1 MKQQRLLLG
10 VLCIIGVVV
19 LVWLLRPVGAPPP
32 GGQPAPAATVP
43 SPPATGTL
51 ANIAPAAD
59 PAPGAIPG
67 TPVVPQPSPTVP
79 MPAVS
84 PNTPIP
90 PAPAAAPVPRDEIEA
105 EIEEVQLALRDFRT
119 RLGGNP
125 VGNNAEITKALL
137 GDNLKQVKIPV
148 PSGAQL
154 NGDGELCDRW
164 GTPFFFHQLS
174 GTQMEIRSAGPD
186 RKMWSADDVQK

>member
-1 MKQQRLLLG
+1 
-10 VLCIIGVVV
+10 
-19 LVWLLRPVGAPPP
+19 
-32 GGQPAPAATVP
+32 
-43 SPPATGTL
+43 
-51 ANIAPAAD
+51 
-59 PAPGAIPG
+59 
-67 TPVVPQPSPTVP
+67 

-84 PNTPIP
+84 PNAPAS
-90 PAPAAAPVPRDEIEA
+90 PAPAQVPRDEIEA

-148 PSGAQL
+148 PPGAQL
-154 NGDGELCDRW
+154 NGEGELCDRW

-174 GTQMEIRSAGPD
+174 ATRMEIRSAGPD
-186 RKMWSADDVQK
+186 RKMWTADDMQK

>member
-1 MKQQRLLLG
+1 MPAVSQN
-10 VLCIIGVVV
+10 
-19 LVWLLRPVGAPPP
+19 A
-32 GGQPAPAATVP
+32 PAP
-43 SPPATGTL
+43 
-51 ANIAPAAD
+51 
-59 PAPGAIPG
+59 PAPGA
-67 TPVVPQPSPTVP
+67 
-79 MPAVS
+79 A
-84 PNTPIP
+84 
-90 PAPAAAPVPRDEIEA
+90 PAPRGEIEA

-148 PSGAQL
+148 PSGVQL

-174 GTQMEIRSAGPD
+174 ATRMEIRSAGPD